1 MTMRLVPYAG
11 TERPRPRPLREKD
24 RRAALLAK
32 IMVRQRQGRLL
43 SEIGAE
49 FGSHI
54 MVRSVVLVWLFEMPP

>member
-11 TERPRPRPLREKD
+11 TERPRPRRMSDKD

-32 IMVRQRQGRLL
+32 IHARQKQGRLL

-49 FGSHI
+49 FSDPI
-54 MVRSVVLVWLFEMPP
+54 AVRSVLLVWLFEAA